1 MASFGGSV
9 ARRYARALFELGVD
23 RGRFEAFGAELAEL
37 AAMYASSP
45 ELRQTLENPV
55 FKLDQRRAVLSKLL
69 PSVAPSGEVQT
80 FASLLLDRSRLI
92 ALPAIARAYAEMV
105 DAKLG
110 RVNATVTSAQPL
122 DPATRAQVQAALEKR
137 TGKKVVLTTGVD
149 PSLIGGIVARVGDLV
164 LDGSLRTRLATLQNR
179 ILN

>member
-23 RGRFEAFGAELAEL
+23 RGKFEAFGSELGELAT
-37 AAMYASSP
+37 MYGSSL

-69 PSVAPSGEVQT
+69 PAVAPSAEVQS
-80 FASLLLDRSRLI
+80 FASLLLDRRRLV

-105 DAKLG
+105 DVKLG
-110 RVNATVTSAQPL
+110 RVHATVTSAQPL
-122 DPATRAQVQAALEKR
+122 DAATRASVLAALEKR
-137 TGKKVVLTTGVD
+137 TGKQVVLTTGVD
-149 PSLIGGIVARVGDLV
+149 PSLIGGLVARVGDLV
-164 LDGSLRTRLATLQNR
+164 LDGSLRTRLASLQSR